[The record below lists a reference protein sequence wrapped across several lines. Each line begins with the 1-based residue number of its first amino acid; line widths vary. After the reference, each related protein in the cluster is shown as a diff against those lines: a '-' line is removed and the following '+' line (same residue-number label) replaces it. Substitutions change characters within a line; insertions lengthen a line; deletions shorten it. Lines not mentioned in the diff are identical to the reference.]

1 MARTKY
7 WRLRLKGRL
16 SADEAGASLPE
27 GATHILRVDQEADET
42 YVYYA
47 TTLQPGAAK
56 TARAARG
63 SAAEE
68 VSLKA
73 VMKID

>member
-1 MARTKY
+1 MAQTKY

-16 SADEAGASLPE
+16 SPDQVGASLPE
-27 GATHILRVDQEADET
+27 GATNILRVDQEADET

-47 TTLQPGAAK
+47 TVQQPGAPK
-56 TARAARG
+56 SARQARG

-73 VMKID
+73 VTKI